1 MKTLRKKTHFPYIKT
16 ILAFVLILLIVLG
29 IILYI
34 YPVKYV
40 EIIDKYSKKYNI
52 SPELICAIINTESGF
67 NKNEVSPKGAKGL
80 MQIMEST
87 ANWAATTE
95 SIENYDYNNIFS
107 PELNIQI
114 GCWYI
119 SWLNKKFDNDKTLV
133 LAAYNAG
140 NGNITKW
147 LQNPEY
153 SKDGKTLSVIP
164 FKETENYIKKVSS
177 AERFYKHLLRLP
189 LIGK

>member
-67 NKNEVSPKGAKGL
+67 NKNEVSPKGAKVTEFARLEKGEGL
-80 MQIMEST
+80 EKKEENFAEEVAKQI
-87 ANWAATTE
+87 
-95 SIENYDYNNIFS
+95 
-107 PELNIQI
+107 
-114 GCWYI
+114 
-119 SWLNKKFDNDKTLV
+119 
-133 LAAYNAG
+133 
-140 NGNITKW
+140 NG
-147 LQNPEY
+147 
-153 SKDGKTLSVIP
+153 
-164 FKETENYIKKVSS
+164 
-177 AERFYKHLLRLP
+177 
-189 LIGK
+189 

>member
-1 MKTLRKKTHFPYIKT
+1 MKILRKKTRFPYIKT
-16 ILAFVLILLIVLG
+16 TLAFVLILLAVFCT
-29 IILYI
+29 ILYI
-34 YPVKYV
+34 YPVKYM
-40 EIIDKYSKKYNI
+40 EIIDKYSKKYNL
-52 SPELICAIINTESGF
+52 SPELVYAIINTESGF
-67 NKNEVSPKGAKGL
+67 NENEVSSKGAKGL

-87 ANWAATTE
+87 ANWAASTE
-95 SIENYDYNNIFS
+95 YIENYDYNNILS

-164 FKETENYIKKVSS
+164 FKETENYVKKVSA
-177 AERFYKHLLRLP
+177 AERFYKHLLKLP
-189 LIGK
+189 FIGR